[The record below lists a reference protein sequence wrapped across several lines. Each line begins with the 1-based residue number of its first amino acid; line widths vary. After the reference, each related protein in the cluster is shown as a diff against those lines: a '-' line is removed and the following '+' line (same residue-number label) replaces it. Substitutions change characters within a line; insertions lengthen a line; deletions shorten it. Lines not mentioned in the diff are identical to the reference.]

1 MSHGSK
7 SQQGKPQPGL
17 VRILNRD
24 FAAAGIP
31 KFDKYGRSIDVHAL
45 RHTFATLLS
54 NSGVAP
60 LITKAAMRH
69 SDLRLTMNTYTDK
82 KLLDIHGAL
91 KKLPSLNQLIESETN
106 QAIGTEDTQTN
117 DSNDSNVVSM
127 VSLISDNPP
136 ALRTFQDVKTDA
148 EHSSRLVSPMV
159 SPKACP
165 KGTIQDD
172 GSGLGKLSAEKVKQ
186 DKPQENTCFPELSS
200 VGLTG
205 FEPATSTPPV

>member
-7 SQQGKPQPGL
+7 SPRGKLQSGL

-24 FAAAGIP
+24 LAAADIP
-31 KFDKYGRSIDVHAL
+31 EVDKYGRSIDVHVL
-45 RHTFATLLS
+45 QHTFATLLS

-60 LITKAAMRH
+60 RIAQAVMRH
-69 SDLRLTMNTYTDK
+69 SNLRLTMNTYTDQK
-82 KLLDIHGAL
+82 QLDIYGAFNN
-91 KKLPSLNQLIESETN
+91 LPLLNSPIESETN
-106 QAIGTEDTQTN
+106 QSTDSEDKHTN
-117 DSNDSNVVSM
+117 DSNV

-136 ALRTFQDVKTDA
+136 ALRTFQDVNTEA

-172 GSGLGKLSAEKVKQ
+172 CS
-186 DKPQENTCFPELSS
+186 
-200 VGLTG
+200 
-205 FEPATSTPPV
+205 

>member
-7 SQQGKPQPGL
+7 SQPGKPQPGL

-24 FAAAGIP
+24 LAAAGIP
-31 KFDKYGRSIDVHAL
+31 KFDKYGRSIDVYAL
-45 RHTFATLLS
+45 RHMFATLLS

-60 LITKAAMRH
+60 PITKAAMGH

-117 DSNDSNVVSM
+117 DSNVVSM
-127 VSLISDNPP
+127 ICDNPP
-136 ALRTFQDVKTDA
+136 ALRLFQDVKTDI
-148 EHSSRLVSPMV
+148 EHSSRLVSPWCPPKPAHRRQFRMMV
-159 SPKACP
+159 
-165 KGTIQDD
+165 
-172 GSGLGKLSAEKVKQ
+172 V
-186 DKPQENTCFPELSS
+186 
-200 VGLTG
+200 V
-205 FEPATSTPPV
+205 

>member
-7 SQQGKPQPGL
+7 SQPGKPQPGL

-24 FAAAGIP
+24 LAAAGIP

-117 DSNDSNVVSM
+117 DSNVVSM
-127 VSLISDNPP
+127 VSLICDNPP
-136 ALRTFQDVKTDA
+136 ALRLFQDVKTDT
-148 EHSSRLVSPMV
+148 EHSSQLV

-186 DKPQENTCFPELSS
+186 EKPQENTCFPELSS